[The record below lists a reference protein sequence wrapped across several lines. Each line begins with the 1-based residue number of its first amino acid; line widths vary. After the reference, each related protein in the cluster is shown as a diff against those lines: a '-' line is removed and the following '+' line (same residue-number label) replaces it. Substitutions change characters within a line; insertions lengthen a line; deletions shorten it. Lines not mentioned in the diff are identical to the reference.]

1 MKINYLTISVIL
13 LSTALLWICFH
24 KYHHSQTIDTQ
35 TKNMKI
41 VWASMEPTLHNNSY
55 VDIVLNP
62 HEINR
67 WDIVAFHIQAR
78 GNMVKRVIAIPWD
91 NVMFG
96 KDWFIYINQI
106 KQVEAYIK
114 WKKFPREHLAI
125 LLTQLDRYGWKI
137 PNNMYLVLG
146 DNRNMSLDSTEYG
159 MIDWSQIWW
168 MYHQNN

>member
-1 MKINYLTISVIL
+1 MKKEYLVFNIALILTI
-13 LSTALLWICFH
+13 AWWIYLYRHYDGQSEDF
-24 KYHHSQTIDTQ
+24 Q

-62 HEINR
+62 HKIHR
-67 WDIVAFHIQAR
+67 WDIVAFRIKTR
-78 GNMVKRVIAIPWD
+78 GDMIKRVIAVPWD
-91 NVMFG
+91 NVIFG

-114 WKKFPREHLAI
+114 WRKFPREHLAI
-125 LLTQLDRYGWKI
+125 ILTQLNHYGWKI

-146 DNRNMSLDSTEYG
+146 DNRDASLDSTEYG
-159 MIDWSQIWW
+159 LIDWDQIIG
-168 MYHQNN
+168 YIKKD